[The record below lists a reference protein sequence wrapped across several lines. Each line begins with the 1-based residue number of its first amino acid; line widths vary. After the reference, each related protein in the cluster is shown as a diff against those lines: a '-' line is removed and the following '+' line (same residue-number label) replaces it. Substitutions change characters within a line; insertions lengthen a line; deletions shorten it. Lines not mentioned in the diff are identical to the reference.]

1 MSAEEQIRQL
11 MGRYIQAHDTHD
23 VDTMVTL
30 FTDDGLFANPNGEF
44 RGQARIR
51 EFFEGSRSR
60 ATPDRKGK
68 LMCAN
73 SIIAVDGDT
82 ASALTDVVGLQRS
95 GDEPWAIRLVA
106 QYDDRF
112 VQHNGEWRYAEKHVL
127 G

>member
-1 MSAEEQIRQL
+1 MSAEEQIRHL

-23 VDTMVTL
+23 VETIVNL

-44 RGQARIR
+44 RGEARIR

-73 SIIAVDGDT
+73 SIISVDGQSAT
-82 ASALTDVVGLQRS
+82 ALTDVAILQRT
-95 GDEPWAIRLVA
+95 GDAPWAIRGVA

-112 VQHNGEWRYAEKHVL
+112 VVRNGEWRYAEKHVL

>member
-23 VDTMVTL
+23 VETIVAL
-30 FTDDGLFANPNGEF
+30 FTDDGLFANQNGEF

-73 SIIAVDGDT
+73 SIITVDGET
-82 ASALTDVVGLQRS
+82 ASALTDVVGFGREGES
-95 GDEPWAIRLVA
+95 PWSVRLVA

-112 VQHNGEWRYAEKHVL
+112 VHRNGQWQYAEKHVL

>member
-1 MSAEEQIRQL
+1 MCAEEQIRQL

-23 VDTMVTL
+23 VETIVKL
-30 FTDDGLFANPNGEF
+30 FTHDGLFANQSGEF
-44 RGQARIR
+44 RGHARIR
-51 EFFEGSRSR
+51 QFFEGSRSR

-73 SIIAVDGDT
+73 SIITVDGET
-82 ASALTDVVGLQRS
+82 ASALTDVVGLQRT
-95 GDEPWAIRLVA
+95 GDTPWTIRLVA

-112 VQHNGEWRYAEKHVL
+112 VQDNGEWRYAEKHVL